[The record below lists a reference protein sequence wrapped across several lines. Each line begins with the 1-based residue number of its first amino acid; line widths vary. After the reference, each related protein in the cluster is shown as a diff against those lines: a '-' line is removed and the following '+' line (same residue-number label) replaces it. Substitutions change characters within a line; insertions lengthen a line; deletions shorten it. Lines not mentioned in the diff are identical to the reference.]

1 MGAGHAE
8 ESADREGQIRYRV
21 VGIRRDGTREV
32 RSSNLF
38 KATAEAVQVALL
50 AEHRYKRV
58 VVEREPEPSGE
69 PPD

>member
-8 ESADREGQIRYRV
+8 ESADREGRVRYRV
-21 VGIRRDGTREV
+21 VGIRRDGTRDV

-38 KATAEAVQVALL
+38 KVTAEAVQVALL
-50 AEHRYKRV
+50 AERRYKRV